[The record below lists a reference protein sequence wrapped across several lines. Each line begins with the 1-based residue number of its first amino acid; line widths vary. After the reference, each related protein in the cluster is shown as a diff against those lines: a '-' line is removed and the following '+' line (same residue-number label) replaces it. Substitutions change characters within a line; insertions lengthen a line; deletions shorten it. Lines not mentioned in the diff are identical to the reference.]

1 MRPFTIH
8 IPMLRKKGMPEK
20 MTAFYE
26 NALGY
31 EPDPE
36 MDVLRIPGHQDLAV
50 TFKYSDAAPKRTA
63 ALYEFF
69 VEKNFPSF
77 CERLKNKGVEFD
89 LVARTPGFYIAR
101 IVDPSGNSIEVI
113 CEDFEDES
121 GADISGW
128 SVFQDI
134 D

>member
-1 MRPFTIH
+1 MRPFAIH

-20 MTAFYE
+20 MAAFYE
-26 NALGY
+26 DALGY
-31 EPDPE
+31 EPDQE
-36 MDVLRIPGHQDLAV
+36 MDVLRIPGHPGLAI

-69 VEKNFPSF
+69 VEKNFHSF
-77 CERLKNKGVEFD
+77 CEHLKNKGVEFD

-113 CEDFEDES
+113 CEDLEDES